1 MSVDGEKPFLSVIVP
16 MRNESDWIDR
26 CLDTIF
32 SQDYPAEKVEVLV
45 VDGMSDD
52 GSFEMLEAIAMKE
65 PRLRALRNPRRIV
78 PSSLNLAIEEAR
90 GDVIVRVDS
99 HTLLEKD
106 YVSVGVEL
114 LEKTGADNVGG
125 PMVKLGGGAIGDAI
139 AGAMSSR
146 FGVGSYFQFAE
157 EDREVDTVYMGMWP
171 RSVFDRVGLF
181 DEELV
186 RNQDDEF
193 NYRIRKAGGRVIV
206 SPRMRSRYQN
216 RQSWGK
222 LAKQFFEYGLW
233 KTRVLQK
240 HPSQMSLRHYI
251 PPAFDFAVISS
262 ILAGFFKP
270 EAALIGVGLLLAY
283 ALVMLVVAFREGRS
297 ENKLR
302 FWLALVIIHHGW
314 ALGFLLGMVR
324 FAPRWLRS
332 EAPARKPRRE
342 MSATVQG
349 R

>member
-1 MSVDGEKPFLSVIVP
+1 MTTGDSSPFLSIVVP

-26 CLDTIF
+26 CLETIF
-32 SQDYPAEKVEVLV
+32 SQDYPADKIEVLV

-52 GSFEMLEAIAMKE
+52 GSYEMLESCWPNH
-65 PRLRALRNPRRIV
+65 PRLRGVGNPERIV
-78 PSSLNLAIEEAR
+78 ASSLNLAIEEAR
-90 GDVIVRVDS
+90 GEIIVRVDS
-99 HTLLEKD
+99 HTELDCD
-106 YVSVGVEL
+106 YVRVGVNL
-114 LEKTGADNVGG
+114 LLATGADNVGG
-125 PMVKLGGGAIGDAI
+125 PMVKLGGGPVGDAI

-146 FGVGSYFQFAE
+146 FGIGSYFQFAD

-193 NYRIRKAGGRVIV
+193 NYRIRKAGGRILVT
-206 SPRMRSRYQN
+206 PRMRSRYQN

-240 HPSQMSLRHYI
+240 HPAQMSVRHFI

-262 ILAGFFKP
+262 LLAGVVMP
-270 EAALIGVGLLLAY
+270 EAACLGAAALILY
-283 ALVMLVVAFREGRS
+283 ALAMLAVAVREAPRK
-297 ENKLR
+297 NRLR

-324 FAPRWLRS
+324 FAPRWLFA
-332 EAPARKPRRE
+332 ETPARKPRRE
-342 MSATVQG
+342 FSPTTQG